1 MRRGLSVLSAAGAA
15 LLATMAGTGAASA
28 QKPGG
33 ILRVHALDSPPSMS
47 MHEEVDANPARASM
61 GIFNNLVMFDQHAKQ
76 NSMQSIVPDLATAW
90 SWSEEGTQLTFVLRE
105 GVTWHDGKPFTAK
118 DVKCTWDLLTGQ
130 SSEKLRL
137 NPRKSWYRNLKEV
150 ATNGD
155 YEVTFHLQRP
165 QPAFIALLASGFSVV
180 YPCHVAP
187 NEMRQHPVGTG
198 PFKFVEFRPNERI
211 TLVRNPDYWKPG
223 RPYLD
228 GVEFPIIRQVST
240 ANLAFIA
247 GKLDWIATTIP
258 LLKDVVNQAP
268 DAICEGTPG
277 GISRNLIV
285 NRDAPPFDSPDMR
298 RAMALSLD
306 RKAFIDIIS
315 EGRGDIGGVM
325 QPLPEGVWGM
335 PPDVLTALPGYDP
348 DVQKNRS
355 EARAIMQ
362 KLGYG
367 PDNRL
372 ALKVSTRNIP
382 PFRDPAVILTD
393 QLKEVFI
400 DGELEIVETAL
411 WYPKMY
417 RKDFKIGLNLTGG
430 GVDDPDQQLYENY
443 GCGSPRNY
451 TGYCNPELEEL
462 FDRQSA
468 EADEG
473 NRKKLVWEIER
484 KLAEDGARPIIFY
497 NRFAYCWQP
506 QVKGWTMMV
515 NSIINNFRMEDVWL
529 DK

>member
-1 MRRGLSVLSAAGAA
+1 MKRDPRKLGAIGAVLLSLAGSD
-15 LLATMAGTGAASA
+15 LAFA
-28 QKPGG
+28 QKSGG
-33 ILRVHALDSPPSMS
+33 VLRAHALDSPPSLS
-47 MHEEVDANPARASM
+47 MHEEVDANPARAAM

-76 NSMQSIVPDLATAW
+76 NSMQSIIPDLATAW
-90 SWSEEGTQLTFVLRE
+90 SWSEEGTQLTFLLRE

-150 ATNGD
+150 TTNGD

-187 NEMRQHPVGTG
+187 NEMRQHPIGTG
-198 PFKFVEFRPNERI
+198 PFKFVEFKPNERI
-211 TLVRNPDYWKPG
+211 TLARNPDYWKPG

-228 GVEFPIIRQVST
+228 GVELPIIREVST

-258 LLKDVVNQAP
+258 LLKDVRNQAP
-268 DAICEGTPG
+268 EAICEVTAG
-277 GISRNLIV
+277 GISRNLVI
-285 NRDAPPFDSPDMR
+285 NRDAPPFDNPDMR
-298 RAMALSLD
+298 LAMALSLD
-306 RKAFIDIIS
+306 RKSFIDIIS
-315 EGRGDIGGVM
+315 EGRGDIGGAM

-335 PPDVLTALPGYDP
+335 PPEVLNTLPGYDP
-348 DVQKNRS
+348 DVEKNRT

-382 PFRDPAVILTD
+382 PFRDPAVILID
-393 QLKEVFI
+393 QLKDVFI
-400 DGELEIVETAL
+400 DGELDIVETAL

-417 RKDFKIGLNLTGG
+417 RKDYQIGLNLTGG

-443 GCGSPRNY
+443 ACGSPRNY
-451 TGYCNPELEEL
+451 TDYCNAELEKL

-473 NRKKLVWEIER
+473 KRKPLVWEIER

-506 QVKGWTMMV
+506 QVKNWTMMV

>member
-1 MRRGLSVLSAAGAA
+1 MHLGLADR
-15 LLATMAGTGAASA
+15 
-28 QKPGG
+28 P
-33 ILRVHALDSPPSMS
+33 
-47 MHEEVDANPARASM
+47 
-61 GIFNNLVMFDQHAKQ
+61 
-76 NSMQSIVPDLATAW
+76 
-90 SWSEEGTQLTFVLRE
+90 
-105 GVTWHDGKPFTAK
+105 
-118 DVKCTWDLLTGQ
+118 GQ

-137 NPRKSWYRNLKEV
+137 NPRKSWYHNLKEV
-150 ATNGD
+150 TTNGD

-165 QPAFIALLASGFSVV
+165 QPALIALLASGFSVV

-187 NEMRQHPVGTG
+187 NEVRQHPIGTG
-198 PFKFVEFRPNERI
+198 PFKFVEFKPNELIRVI
-211 TLVRNPDYWKPG
+211 RNPDYWKKG

-228 GVEFPIIRQVST
+228 GIEFTIIREVST
-240 ANLAFIA
+240 ANLAFVA
-247 GKLDWIATTIP
+247 GKVDWTAATIP
-258 LLKDVVNQAP
+258 ALKDLKSRTSQ
-268 DAICEGTPG
+268 AICEVTPG

-285 NRDAPPFDSPDMR
+285 NRDASPFDNAEMR
-298 RAMALSLD
+298 RATALSLD
-306 RKAFIDIIS
+306 RRAFIDIIS
-315 EGRGDIGGVM
+315 EGQGDIGGVM

-335 PPDVLTALPGYDP
+335 PPEVLTTLPGYGS
-348 DVQKNRS
+348 DVQKNRA
-355 EARAIMQ
+355 EAREIMG

-367 PDNRL
+367 PDKRL
-372 ALKVSTRNIP
+372 ALKVSTRNVP
-382 PFRDPAVILTD
+382 PFRDPAVILAD

-451 TGYCNPELEEL
+451 TGYCNSELEEL
-462 FDRQSA
+462 FERQSA

-473 NRKKLVWEIER
+473 KRKKLVWEIER
-484 KLAEDGARPIIFY
+484 RLAEDGARPIIFY

-506 QVKGWTMMV
+506 QVKNWTMMV

-529 DK
+529 DR